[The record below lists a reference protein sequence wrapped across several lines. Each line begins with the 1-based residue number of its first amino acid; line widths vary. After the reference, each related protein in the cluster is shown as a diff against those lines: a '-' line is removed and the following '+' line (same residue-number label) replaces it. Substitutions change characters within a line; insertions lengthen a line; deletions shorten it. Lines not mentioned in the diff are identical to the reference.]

1 MKNLL
6 AGILFVFVAGI
17 GVMMSGLMRAG
28 YTATSDVANVA
39 VVFSAF
45 ATIAGVAM
53 GILMIAVLLIT
64 FAAGNSDT
72 RNGAKKRFL
81 SMWRW

>member
-1 MKNLL
+1 
-6 AGILFVFVAGI
+6 
-17 GVMMSGLMRAG
+17 
-28 YTATSDVANVA
+28 VA

-64 FAAGNSDT
+64 FAVGNSDT